1 MRLITAVAWLPG
13 VKVLGLNAVV
23 TAIVY
28 CGATA
33 STVMGLNFTD
43 AVWPPEVPVTVTV
56 YCVGGNPALA
66 NVSDGVA
73 GGVAVAGLTVHGFVV
88 CAGVTEQES
97 ATGLLNPFVDPR
109 VMLAVELTPG
119 STAEGFGLDAWRK
132 KSAVCPEAH
141 GNKASEASPTRITQN
156 LGRNECGNFNMSR
169 VRFK

>member
-1 MRLITAVAWLPG
+1 
-13 VKVLGLNAVV
+13 VLGLRAVV
-23 TAIVY
+23 TAVVY

-33 STVMGLNFTD
+33 STVMGFNVTD
-43 AVWPPEVPVTVTV
+43 AVWPPDVPVTVTV

-88 CAGVTEQES
+88 WAGVTEQES
-97 ATGLLNPFVDPR
+97 ATGLLNPLVPLN

-119 STAEGFGLDAWRK
+119 STAEGLGSEAWRE
-132 KSAVCPEAH
+132 KSAVCPDAH
-141 GNKASEASPTRITQN
+141 GNKGSKASPTRITQN

-169 VRFK
+169 VWFK